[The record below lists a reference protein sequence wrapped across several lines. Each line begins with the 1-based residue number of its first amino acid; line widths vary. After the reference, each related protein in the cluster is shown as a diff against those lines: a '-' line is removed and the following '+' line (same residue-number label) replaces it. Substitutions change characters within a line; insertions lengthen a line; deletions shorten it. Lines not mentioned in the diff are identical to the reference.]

1 MEHKQVDLTK
11 RPLSNVVKDYILS
24 PENYPIEPEI
34 RILAHI
40 LNVDKAIM
48 ETMQA

>member
-1 MEHKQVDLTK
+1 MEHREIDLTK

-40 LNVDKAIM
+40 LKVDNAIM
-48 ETMQA
+48 EAMQA